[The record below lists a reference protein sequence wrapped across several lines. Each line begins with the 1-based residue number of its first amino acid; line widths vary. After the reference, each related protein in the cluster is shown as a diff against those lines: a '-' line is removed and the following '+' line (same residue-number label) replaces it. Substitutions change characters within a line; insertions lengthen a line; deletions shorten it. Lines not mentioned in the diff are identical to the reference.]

1 MQPVLRLD
9 EQQFLRKVEMD
20 PVEAMVGISELRKAR
35 GRRPVP
41 PSICNTAWLKVYQ
54 SYSVNIAK
62 PQVGTLCSNSTVMT
76 PAEIADPRR

>member
-1 MQPVLRLD
+1 MRWILRVVTWYWALGACCRPSATSQENSGMQPVLRLD

-41 PSICNTAWLKVYQ
+41 GPLVD
-54 SYSVNIAK
+54 VH
-62 PQVGTLCSNSTVMT
+62 
-76 PAEIADPRR
+76 